1 MDGFSFANDDDDDYN
16 DNGCVFTF
24 EDIAREETKKVNQ
37 SLNEIEE
44 KLYGGT
50 VDNEPCSKQEDDY
63 DFYRRFDYGYAAHS
77 DTVSNKEII
86 QWYSYNK
93 I

>member
-1 MDGFSFANDDDDDYN
+1 MDGFSFADDDDD
-16 DNGCVFTF
+16 DQGCVFSF
-24 EDIAREETKKVNQ
+24 EDIAREETIRVSK
-37 SLNEIEE
+37 SLNDLED

-50 VDNEPCSKQEDDY
+50 VQTDPDTRQEDEH

-86 QWYSYNK
+86 QW
-93 I
+93 